1 MCYDAKTSLTTYLIS
16 SILST
21 FLFLTG
27 DKYDKTIAIF
37 CLTFGH
43 MQLIEYLMW
52 MDQNC
57 GKINHYATILGHI
70 LLMLQPISVVLTG
83 YMYNTFNIPSN
94 LLVLLVIIAFIP
106 LIYVLYI
113 NYTNTKQLCSREES
127 SGHLEWNFVNG
138 NTEKWSLL
146 SQLNYLILL
155 MVPWL
160 FLKDK
165 TKGISI
171 FLIIIST
178 YVYTNFNFH
187 QWESYWCFIANLMPL
202 FVLLLRFF

>member
-21 FLFLTG
+21 FLFLSG
-27 DKYDKTIAIF
+27 DKYDKTIAVF
-37 CLTFGH
+37 CLTFGQ
-43 MQLIEYLMW
+43 MQLVEYLMW
-52 MDQNC
+52 IDQNC

-70 LLMLQPISVVLTG
+70 LLILQPVSVVLTG
-83 YMYNTFNIPSN
+83 YMYGTLNIPSN
-94 LLVLLVIIAFIP
+94 LLILLIIISFIQ

-113 NYTNTKQLCSREES
+113 NYRNTRQLCSREES

-146 SQLNYLILL
+146 SKLTYLILL
-155 MVPWL
+155 IVPWL
-160 FLKDK
+160 LLKDK

-171 FLIIIST
+171 FLILILT
-178 YVYTNFNFH
+178 YGYSNFNFN
-187 QWESYWCFIANLMPL
+187 QWESNWCFIANIIPVFL
-202 FVLLLRFF
+202 LLLRFF